1 MIVLSINRRFIVF
14 VVGNIISKKATFNTQ
29 SKGGKKHNKEFL
41 ASVFFLLG
49 IVTQ

>member
-14 VVGNIISKKATFNTQ
+14 VVGNIISKKVTFNTQ
-29 SKGGKKHNKEFL
+29 SKGGKTHKEFL
-41 ASVFFLLG
+41 ASVFCLLG